1 MFHRNTDGPP
11 CKPMEPI
18 LHQVADGSARGWKRI
33 YAIWHARH
41 CPHCGTF
48 LGRLKETLVAVSES
62 GRKEPDAETL
72 ARLKEGRWKKE
83 I

>member
-11 CKPMEPI
+11 CNPMEPI

-41 CPHCGTF
+41 CPHCGAF
-48 LGRLKETLVAVSES
+48 LGRLKQTLVAVSEIA
-62 GRKEPDAETL
+62 RMEPDAETL
-72 ARLKEGRWKKE
+72 ARLKEGR
-83 I
+83 

>member
-1 MFHRNTDGPP
+1 
-11 CKPMEPI
+11 MEPI

-41 CPHCGTF
+41 CPNCGTF
-48 LGRLKETLVAVSES
+48 LGRLKETLVAVSEC

-72 ARLKEGRWKKE
+72 ARLKDGRWKNE
-83 I
+83 V